1 LLSFFR
7 VNARYQTI
15 SLVVF
20 FLLLRLP
27 FFLGGAPLLIPE
39 LSWMLVGEQ
48 MGRGFMLYR
57 DVWDNVSP
65 FSGLTYWLIDS
76 IFGRTQWVYQ
86 LAAMAVSIIQL
97 LYFNYVIHSRE
108 VFPERTFLPGALYAL
123 FLNISFDMGTLS
135 PMLLATTFLL
145 FAFGN
150 GTLVHCGGIYHSS
163 YAVSGADA
171 VCHFR
176 PSRCLLRNALL
187 SEFQKEQLGR

>member
-123 FLNISFDMGTLS
+123 FLNIYLDMGT
-135 PMLLATTFLL
+135 
-145 FAFGN
+145 
-150 GTLVHCGGIYHSS
+150 
-163 YAVSGADA
+163 
-171 VCHFR
+171 
-176 PSRCLLRNALL
+176 
-187 SEFQKEQLGR
+187 